1 MREIFQLCFG
11 DWLEGREW
19 IELIST
25 AEIRT
30 PGAAEVILSAG
41 HVKRTRY
48 IQEVNAAALYIL
60 L

>member
-48 IQEVNAAALYIL
+48 VQ
-60 L
+60 